1 MAKQT
6 DTQKIL
12 TLLREGWTS
21 PLDAWR
27 EWCILTSFRSRMA
40 EIRDDLAGSRTE
52 RLEERWR
59 QHKNRD
65 GDRVQYKE
73 FRIVKIGRPEQAEF
87 FK

>member
-1 MAKQT
+1 MPKQT
-6 DTQKIL
+6 DTDKIL

-52 RLEERWR
+52 RLEERWQ

-65 GDRVQYKE
+65 GGTVKYKE
-73 FRIVKIGRPEQAEF
+73 FRLVRIGTPVQTSLF
-87 FK
+87 